1 LHGGI
6 LGDAAAQATISA
18 EIMQACTR
26 TVQNH
31 PKTMLQS
38 REMHKEASGLLLR
51 RPKDEKI

>member
-18 EIMQACTR
+18 EIMRACTQA
-26 TVQNH
+26 VQNH

-38 REMHKEASGLLLR
+38 RQMHKEASGLLLR
-51 RPKDEKI
+51 RP